1 MYTVRKTGP
10 NRNKIN
16 EPIITSVQSRSSP
29 QSKNESSTRN
39 FFFYW
44 NILVDDEIS
53 LFCASVC
60 LGQGPRPTAT
70 TSFSS
75 FWRPNFVIVF
85 LFCFFINNG
94 YLLRWWTSVVDEGNH
109 CVKMSA
115 LICGKMIDFRIELWQ
130 CLYDFYYTT
139 RGHIIDNFFFFY
151 FLFAV
156 GGIFSFF
163 ERSRNDDDQT
173 EMKSIQVC
181 LTFNGQK
188 HLLRIEIY
196 NITFVMLAT
205 VWCVVY
211 IGYRPAGIHYTQLA
225 TDHI

>member
-1 MYTVRKTGP
+1 LYTVRKTGP

-44 NILVDDEIS
+44 NILVDDGIS

-85 LFCFFINNG
+85 LFFFFFFINNG

-139 RGHIIDNFFFFY
+139 RGHIIDNFFFF
-151 FLFAV
+151 L
-156 GGIFSFF
+156 FSFCGWWYIF
-163 ERSRNDDDQT
+163 ILCTLSKWRWSNRDEEYTSLFILNHGRQDRT
-173 EMKSIQVC
+173 ENVALANFFGACK
-181 LTFNGQK
+181 
-188 HLLRIEIY
+188 Y
-196 NITFVMLAT
+196 NIETIL
-205 VWCVVY
+205 
-211 IGYRPAGIHYTQLA
+211 
-225 TDHI
+225 

>member
-44 NILVDDEIS
+44 NILVDDGIS

-115 LICGKMIDFRIELWQ
+115 LICGKMIDFRIELLQ

-139 RGHIIDNFFFFY
+139 RGHIIDNFFFSIFFLRLLVY
-151 FLFAV
+151 FHSLNAL
-156 GGIFSFF
+156 
-163 ERSRNDDDQT
+163 
-173 EMKSIQVC
+173 EMTMIKQRWRVYKS
-181 LTFNGQK
+181 
-188 HLLRIEIY
+188 
-196 NITFVMLAT
+196 
-205 VWCVVY
+205 VY
-211 IGYRPAGIHYTQLA
+211 IKPWPTGQDRKCRTGKLFRRMQI
-225 TDHI
+225 